1 MRTLYRHGRIHSPTE
16 PFATAMVVDGATIAW
31 LGSADAGAQ
40 VDADV
45 TVELEDALVTPAFV
59 DAHVHMTA
67 TGLTLTGLDL
77 SAARTLGEALDLV
90 ERASR
95 AGRGRPV
102 LGTGW
107 DDSAWPEH
115 RAPTATELD
124 RAGYGGVVYLA
135 RSAGSYVPSAVVSSS
150 LAAAVPDLLGMAG
163 AGPDGLVSGDAHHA
177 ARAAAFSTLSSGQLR
192 DVQRAAL
199 SRAGELGIGCVHEM
213 AGPEVSSAE
222 DLRSLLALAVAE
234 ATPQVFG
241 YWGELNG
248 VDTALELGAIGA
260 GGDLCCDGWLG
271 SHTAALREPY
281 TDRPETSGQLRFSVD
296 QLSEHL
302 LRCAQ
307 VGLQAGFHA
316 IGDAAIEQIL
326 DAVDLASHRVGRLAG
341 AGHRVEHAEMVG
353 DPSRF
358 AAAGLTASVQP
369 GFDAAWGGPLGM
381 YAQRL
386 GVGRASGL
394 NRFAELAAAGVPL
407 AFGSDSPVTPMNP
420 WAAIRAAAYPS
431 QPGAAVSPRSA
442 FAAHTRGGWRAAGR
456 AGEGVIATG
465 ATATFAVWQAGELA
479 VDSPDQRVT
488 RWSTDARSGVPGLPD
503 LTPGHDL
510 PICLRTVV
518 AGRTVFQ
525 RELES

>member
-1 MRTLYRHGRIHSPTE
+1 MRTLYRHGRIHSPAE
-16 PFATAMVVDGATIAW
+16 PFATAMLVDGATIAW
-31 LGSADAGAQ
+31 LGSNDAAAQ

-45 TVELEDALVTPAFV
+45 TVELDEALVTPAFV
-59 DAHVHMTA
+59 DAHIHATA
-67 TGLTLTGLDL
+67 TGLALTGLDL
-77 SAARTLGEALDLV
+77 SAARTLGEALDLL
-90 ERASR
+90 ERACR

-107 DDSAWPEH
+107 DDSSWPER
-115 RAPTATELD
+115 RAPTAAELD
-124 RAGYGGVVYLA
+124 RAGYGGVVYLS
-135 RSAGSYVPSAVVSSS
+135 RVDVHSAVVSSS
-150 LAAAVPDLLGMAG
+150 LAAAVPGLLGMAG
-163 AGPDGLVSGDAHHA
+163 VGPGGLLSGDAHHA
-177 ARAAAFSTLSSGQLR
+177 ARAAALSTLSGGQVR
-192 DVQRAAL
+192 DAQRAAL
-199 SRAGELGIGCVHEM
+199 SRAAALGIGCVHEM
-213 AGPEVSSAE
+213 AGPEVSSAD
-222 DLRSLLALAVAE
+222 DLRSLLALAAAE
-234 ATPQVFG
+234 ATPEVLG

-248 VDTALELGAIGA
+248 VDTAVELGAIGV
-260 GGDLCCDGWLG
+260 GGDLCCDGSLG

-281 TDRPETSGQLRFSVD
+281 ADRPETSGQLRLSVD

-302 LRCAQ
+302 LRCAE

-326 DAVDLASHRVGRLAG
+326 DAVDVASHRLGRLAG

-369 GFDAAWGGPLGM
+369 GFDAAWGGPAGM

-386 GVGRASGL
+386 GVERALGL

-456 AGEGVIATG
+456 TGEGIIATG
-465 ATATFAVWQAGELA
+465 AAATFAVWQAGELA
-479 VDSPDQRVT
+479 VDDPDQRVT

-503 LTPGHDL
+503 LAPGRDL
-510 PICLRTVV
+510 PICTRTVV
-518 AGRTVFQ
+518 AGRTVFET
-525 RELES
+525 RS